1 MRVLPA
7 ILLLSSAV
15 AACDATGPSGAAP
28 VPLARLAADSASYE
42 MESAILTPAVGI
54 VRSQAA
60 WDSLFV
66 RIEGNRIP
74 SPVKGPALSFFDSSL
89 VYVAIG
95 PYPDPRYRV
104 ILDSAATFEGTLEVY
119 FTDVYLDG
127 CGVATVAVAPV
138 DVAQVPRWTGP
149 TRFVRRFRTIACT

>member
-1 MRVLPA
+1 M
-7 ILLLSSAV
+7 ILLSSAV
-15 AACDATGPSGAAP
+15 AACDATGPGGAGS
-28 VPLARLAADSASYE
+28 VPLARLRTDSVSYE

-54 VRSQAA
+54 VRSQAD

-66 RIEGNRIP
+66 RIEGNKIP
-74 SPVKGPALSFFDSSL
+74 APVKGPTLSFLDSSL

-104 ILDSAATFEGTLEVY
+104 ILDSATTFEGTLEVY

-127 CGVATVAVAPV
+127 CGVAAVAVAPV
-138 DVAQVPRWTGP
+138 DVAQVPRWTGS
-149 TRFVRRFRTIACT
+149 TRFIRRFTTITCP